1 MKFLNFLNEN
11 SILPDMHRILTIFSQ
26 NNFVDK
32 SIILMEEDTIS
43 KNSTKYLIDSIKD
56 DIPEFII
63 FENYLRER
71 NYFLELD
78 NLKGLPILLKM
89 KSL

>member
-1 MKFLNFLNEN
+1 
-11 SILPDMHRILTIFSQ
+11 
-26 NNFVDK
+26 
-32 SIILMEEDTIS
+32 MEEDTIS